1 MKNEKIVEAQAR
13 ELISRALSGES
24 VMFAAKNILRF
35 QNIIKFLDVNEELEF
50 KAYRTG
56 FTLKRKNND

>member
-50 KAYRTG
+50 KVYRTG

>member
-1 MKNEKIVEAQAR
+1 
-13 ELISRALSGES
+13 
-24 VMFAAKNILRF
+24 LRF